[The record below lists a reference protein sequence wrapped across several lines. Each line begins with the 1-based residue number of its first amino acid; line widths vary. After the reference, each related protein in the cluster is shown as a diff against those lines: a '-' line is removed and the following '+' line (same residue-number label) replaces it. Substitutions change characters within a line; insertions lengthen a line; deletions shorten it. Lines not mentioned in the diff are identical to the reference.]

1 MVTNSSKVFQYLK
14 SLPENERILVYVLV
28 TNYEVVRALASIEGV
43 ALRVN
48 EFIAAAMCNTL
59 TRNILESVTGFTVE
73 ELTDAIVKYQP

>member
-1 MVTNSSKVFQYLK
+1 MVTNSSKVFQHLK

-43 ALRVN
+43 ALCAN

-73 ELTDAIVKYQP
+73 ELKDAIVKYQP